1 MIVELQQQVN
11 GGGGGADDAAVILA
25 PSEIAAVSW
34 TGGKDCNL
42 ALLAAWRDPS
52 LLVTSL
58 VCFKFGSSH
67 RAHPIA
73 FMEAQ
78 ATALGLPLLFVTI
91 ATNNEKTTLTYKQ
104 AYVEGMRRLR
114 LDHGITVMV
123 TGDMDLVGTMERNW
137 IEECGEEAGI
147 RAYLPLWGADR
158 EECLQN
164 LIDDRFEV
172 VFSCVKSPFFDGSW
186 IGRKLNAD
194 TLVVLKAMSQEEVP
208 AGSDHQALDLGGER
222 GEYHTM
228 CLNGPLYSSRV
239 AIEILPDPLLQVIDP
254 VVRKEKGWDGNIH
267 FTRRMWTIAIQE
279 REQIPPTY

>member
-1 MIVELQQQVN
+1 MVELQQVTD
-11 GGGGGADDAAVILA
+11 GAA
-25 PSEIAAVSW
+25 PPEIAAISW

-52 LLVTSL
+52 LSVTSL
-58 VCFKFGSSH
+58 VCFKLGSSH
-67 RAHPIA
+67 RAHPVA

-78 ATALGLPLLFVTI
+78 AKALGLPLLFVTI
-91 ATNNEKTTLTYKQ
+91 ETNETTTYKQ

-158 EECLQN
+158 EECLQK
-164 LIDDRFEV
+164 LIDERFEV

-186 IGRKLNAD
+186 IGRKIDAE
-194 TLVVLKAMSQEEVP
+194 TLTVLKTMSQEEVP
-208 AGSDHQALDLGGER
+208 AGSDHQSLDLGGER
-222 GEYHTM
+222 GEYHSM
-228 CLNGPLYSSRV
+228 CLNGPLYTNRV
-239 AIEILPDPLLQVIDP
+239 EIEILPEPLVQVIDP
-254 VVRKEKGWDGNIH
+254 AVRKEKGWDGNIH
-267 FTRRMWTIAIQE
+267 FTPRLWSIAIQE
-279 REQIPPTY
+279 GEKTS